1 MLLQESKIYYWEI
14 EVIMFIINIGG
25 PGDQAVTVIV
35 LRPTP
40 NTHLKVSVGQ
50 LAIYL
55 SGLPQNKP
63 GSPDIAEK
71 RQKVTVNTNK
81 PNNKT

>member
-40 NTHLKVSVGQ
+40 QYPPQGFSGSTRYISVR
-50 LAIYL
+50 
-55 SGLPQNKP
+55 STPK
-63 GSPDIAEK
+63 
-71 RQKVTVNTNK
+71 
-81 PNNKT
+81 